1 MSSLSLSFSSL
12 SALNIKEKEQEEQ
25 EAFAISKQIISQKVS
40 KTQIFEANNHF
51 LLQTGVSTLFLFLL
65 LLLLLNILIVFSI
78 LSTTTASQTV
88 NTTATYCQAVT
99 ADSFYLISV
108 VVLVLVLFNEKQN
121 LSYYYRQTLSHLFE
135 KVYIQ
140 VELKFNS
147 VAAAAAIIITTGN
160 AKSYS
165 ECSNLMNDKHKINKK
180 SDSLKTNRIYYR
192 KYSIFFNKN
201 YNIYIELE
209 FIKFIFNFISI
220 ALVLNVLFLFS
231 FSVIFSSAFFFS
243 FSFHQKLQKAQL
255 EILPEFSQNK
265 S

>member
-231 FSVIFSSAFFFS
+231 FSVIFSSAFFFLFF
-243 FSFHQKLQKAQL
+243 FSSETSKGSIRNFA
-255 EILPEFSQNK
+255 
-265 S
+265 